1 MKRVKTAELTGA
13 ALETAEAAV
22 ETIDAE
28 RLKLL
33 LEG

>member
-1 MKRVKTAELTGA
+1 MKTKTNELIGP